1 MTTLGAGS
9 SSSASK
15 SISEVSDEGTIM
27 ELLEPEL
34 EPELELVSLFA
45 RSSPSKPAWSMTCSW
60 AGITLDEMSAIIK

>member
-27 ELLEPEL
+27 ELL